1 MISVPTE
8 PIVNEM
14 IDPMKAIENF
24 KRENKYLKDELALH
38 DILINRTGI
47 SYDPLSEQQIYEIEN
62 QCRRYV
68 EGNLEEIEIQNAR
81 QVQGSKRREN
91 SNRKEK
97 FPFIFSRF

>member
-68 EGNLEEIEIQNAR
+68 EGNLEEIEIHNAR

-91 SNRKEK
+91 SNREEK